1 MKNFFLFIF
10 SAVIFSAGAAELIVD
25 YSKKNKEAYSDFKSA
40 LAKAKN
46 GDTIKI
52 IKVDFPIQDAIVI
65 KNRSDI
71 TVDGMYNTFTGT
83 ERISSNEWKMISPGI
98 WKRDI
103 RVPAGI
109 ALRYFMVIDGKIN
122 RMGRFFKAKCSTPY
136 RKVEELKE
144 KEWTIVVNKN
154 SEIKRTKLYSIY
166 LKLDTSIS
174 NISQADV
181 SEPRLK
187 QTSGVE
193 ISGKCKNLS
202 IKNIICRNF
211 WNDGFNI
218 HNTSV
223 NTVFDTVCAL
233 DCGDDGISAHE
244 NSQISVRNFV
254 SIGNSTGIC
263 HIQQV
268 TASHTNCYIADA
280 LGKDIFFK
288 STKNNLLNNRLK
300 NVFVKC
306 SSAGGVSLG
315 AAPQDKLN
323 IEKLT
328 VVLASRSAAF
338 YLIPDKN
345 AEVSTASIA
354 ILNSEPQKMVEFRK
368 SLFARFNGEIEKN
381 LASR

>member
-1 MKNFFLFIF
+1 MKKLFLFLF

-25 YSKKNKEAYSDFKSA
+25 YAKKNKEAYPDFQSA
-40 LAKAKN
+40 LAKAQN

-52 IKVDFPIQDAIVI
+52 YKVDFPIKDAIVI
-65 KNRSDI
+65 KNRSNI
-71 TVDGMYNTFTGT
+71 TVDGMFNTFIGT
-83 ERISSNEWKMISPGI
+83 EKISPKDWKMISPGI

-109 ALRYFMVIDGKIN
+109 AFRYFMVIDGKIN

-193 ISGKCKNLS
+193 ISGKCKNLTF
-202 IKNIICRNF
+202 KNIICRNF

-218 HNTSV
+218 HNTSL
-223 NTVFDTVCAL
+223 NTVFDTVCAF

-280 LGKDIFFK
+280 LGKDIYFK
-288 STKNNLLNNRLK
+288 SAKSNRLNNRLK
-300 NVFVKC
+300 NIFIKC

-315 AAPQDKLN
+315 AAPQDKLE
-323 IEKLT
+323 IDKLM
-328 VVLASRSAAF
+328 VVLANRYAAF
-338 YLIPDKN
+338 HLIPDKD
-345 AEVSTASIA
+345 AKVSTASIA